1 LSLSSLGYRC
11 CPIDIELSGLREN
24 INRLHDGKPTWPE
37 PCGPVIRHLGQ
48 DGAVDDDQLLLGGM
62 EMPRYHASGECL

>member
-24 INRLHDGKPTWPE
+24 INAFSPE
-37 PCGPVIRHLGQ
+37 NVVSPIKR
-48 DGAVDDDQLLLGGM
+48 DD
-62 EMPRYHASGECL
+62 H